1 MRLSFVYRSFTLT
14 SAAIIAVILL
24 AMPTCAQNSPTNPSR
39 PIRVGIAWQPSAD
52 RLNLLISTIEAAGA
66 QPVALPQMRPACL
79 GYDNDRVSDRYVD
92 TCGIILQQYADRIKR
107 DTYLGT
113 PAGEIMDSIDAVVF
127 TGGGDISPTLFA
139 QPEPWHGL
147 EADRNYDAAR
157 DASEYLTMAYC
168 LDHDIPALGLCR
180 GMQMLGVISGA
191 TMIQDIPA
199 LLDSLGKTYNY
210 LHRPPHSDN
219 PRTHVPHNVTV
230 TSRDSHLWRAVGVD
244 TIRDAPSWHHQA
256 IRSVSQTP
264 LRVTGTTTDNGVTII
279 EAVERTD
286 KRWVLGVQFHPET
299 AVKKHLTGAPDANRY
314 MTLEE
319 GLAYFR
325 ALIRAARDKNDNK
338 F

>member
-1 MRLSFVYRSFTLT
+1 
-14 SAAIIAVILL
+14 
-24 AMPTCAQNSPTNPSR
+24 
-39 PIRVGIAWQPSAD
+39 
-52 RLNLLISTIEAAGA
+52 
-66 QPVALPQMRPACL
+66 
-79 GYDNDRVSDRYVD
+79 
-92 TCGIILQQYADRIKR
+92 
-107 DTYLGT
+107 
-113 PAGEIMDSIDAVVF
+113 
-127 TGGGDISPTLFA
+127 
-139 QPEPWHGL
+139 
-147 EADRNYDAAR
+147 
-157 DASEYLTMAYC
+157 
-168 LDHDIPALGLCR
+168 
-180 GMQMLGVISGA
+180 
-191 TMIQDIPA
+191 MIQDIPA

-230 TSRDSHLWRAVGVD
+230 TSRDSHLWHAVGVD
-244 TIRDAPSWHHQA
+244 TIRNAPSWHHQA

-314 MTLEE
+314 MSLEE